1 LPEYKILYRDKE
13 NVLMNRII
21 KGYVVFFSLLCVILF
36 SLCTVRAD
44 GESEKYVRIGLMFRD
59 SSINVNT
66 AVESFELSS
75 DNGLKIGYQKK
86 NKFVELLEVSP
97 AEKITV
103 KADKNSSDR
112 IIVLSSQGNA
122 LLEHDNRDG
131 FLQFCPK
138 ASRKSKLIRVNGNT
152 YRGDI
157 EVRRLAE
164 SDMTVI
170 NVLPLEQ
177 YLYGVVPG
185 EIQASSHI
193 EALKAQAVA
202 ARTYTLH
209 NLGKHSKL
217 GFDLCNT
224 TSCQVYKGY
233 SAEHPSTNEAV
244 NETEGE
250 KILYNG
256 ELAQVFYFSS
266 SGGMTED
273 VENVWSTPL
282 PYLRSVVDKYES
294 GDSWNYNW
302 EATYSAAK
310 IKEIMLSRGY
320 DLGDI
325 ISVKITKTAPSGRAL
340 ELVIEGTKDE
350 RIYVKSGTRSVLSL
364 LHSQWYKIFTDAD
377 VSAIDKKSETVSVQL
392 GGSKIVTSSG
402 IKLLNASAP
411 SLTIIG
417 ESRKKDVP
425 LIPTVY
431 TFKGKGWGHAVG
443 MSQEGA
449 KGMANAGF
457 KYDEILTHYF
467 QGTTIE

>member
-1 LPEYKILYRDKE
+1 MLYKDKE
-13 NVLMNRII
+13 NVLMNRIV
-21 KGYVVFFSLLCVILF
+21 KGYAMLFSLLCVFLF
-36 SLCTVRAD
+36 SLCTASAD
-44 GESEKYVRIGLMFRD
+44 SQSEKYVRIGIMFRD

-75 DNGLKIGYQKK
+75 DKGLEIGYQKK
-86 NKFVELLEVSP
+86 DKFVELLEVSP
-97 AEKITV
+97 GEKITV
-103 KADKNSSDR
+103 KADKNSSDG
-112 IIVLSSQGNA
+112 IIVLSGKGDV

-131 FLQFCPK
+131 FIMFSPK
-138 ASRKSKLIRVNGNT
+138 ASTKSKLIKVNGT
-152 YRGDI
+152 IYRGEI

-202 ARTYTLH
+202 ARTYTLY

-233 SAEHPSTNEAV
+233 SAEHPSTNKAV
-244 NETEGE
+244 DETEGE
-250 KILYNG
+250 RILYDG

-282 PYLRSVVDKYES
+282 PYLRSVEDKYES
-294 GDSWNYNW
+294 GNSWNYNW
-302 EATYSAAK
+302 ETTYSAAK

-325 ISVKITKTAPSGRAL
+325 ISIKITKTAPSGRAL
-340 ELVIEGTKDE
+340 ELVIEGKKDE
-350 RIYVKSGTRSVLSL
+350 RIYVKSGTRSVLNL
-364 LHSQWYKIFTDAD
+364 NSQWYEIFTDAD
-377 VSAIDKKSETVSVQL
+377 VSVIGKKAEPVSVQL
-392 GGSKIVTSSG
+392 GGSKVATSKG
-402 IKLLNASAP
+402 IRVLNADNQ
-411 SLTIIG
+411 SLTVIG
-417 ESRKKDVP
+417 ESRTKDVP
-425 LIPTVY
+425 VIPTVY

-449 KGMANAGF
+449 KGMAEAGF

>member
-1 LPEYKILYRDKE
+1 MNQVIKCYTR
-13 NVLMNRII
+13 VL
-21 KGYVVFFSLLCVILF
+21 VLLCIILF
-36 SLCTVRAD
+36 SFCTVNAD
-44 GESEKYVRIGLMFRD
+44 DDEHAKIVRIGLLFRD
-59 SSINVNT
+59 PGINVNT
-66 AVESFELSS
+66 AVESFDLSS
-75 DNGLKIGYQKK
+75 EKDLKVGFYKK
-86 NKFVELLEVSP
+86 DEFVELLEVPSFDN
-97 AEKITV
+97 ITV
-103 KADKNSSDR
+103 KSDKDNSNR
-112 IIVLSSQGNA
+112 ITVLSANGDV
-122 LLEHDNRDG
+122 LLEHDNREG

-138 ASRKSKLIRVNGNT
+138 AGKKSKLIKLNGNT

-157 EVRRLAE
+157 EVRRLNG

-185 EIQASSHI
+185 EIQANSHI

-202 ARTYTLH
+202 ARTYTLYH
-209 NLGKHSKL
+209 LGKHSNL

-224 TSCQVYKGY
+224 TTCQVYKGY

-244 NETEGE
+244 DETEGE
-250 KILYNG
+250 KIIYDG

-282 PYLRSVVDKYES
+282 PYLRSVEDKYES
-294 GDSWNYNW
+294 GNSWNYNW
-302 EATYSAAK
+302 EATYSADK
-310 IKEIMLSRGY
+310 IRETMLNKGY

-325 ISVKITKTAPSGRAL
+325 VSVRITKTASSGRAV

-350 RIYVKSGTRSVLSL
+350 RIFVKSGTRSALSL
-364 LHSQWYKIFTDAD
+364 LNSQWYRIFTDAD
-377 VSAIDKKSETVSVQL
+377 VSVIGRKSEAVSVQL
-392 GGSKIVTSSG
+392 AGGKVATSSG
-402 IKLLNASAP
+402 IKLLKAREDGI
-411 SLTIIG
+411 TVIG
-417 ESRKKDVP
+417 ERQEKVVP
-425 LIPTVY
+425 LMPTVY

-449 KGMANAGF
+449 KGMADAGF
-457 KYDEILTHYF
+457 KYDKILTHYF